1 MGKEQ
6 TGRERGGLTTNEARK
21 SDLGKGKGAHSLQGG
36 ENKTMDPK
44 ILQCI

>member
-1 MGKEQ
+1 MGKEK
-6 TGRERGGLTTNEARK
+6 TGREGGALTTNEARK
-21 SDLGKGKGAHSLQGG
+21 RFWGRKRESQPSGG